1 MKIIC
6 KYGIIF
12 IERSDIVSIVLIAF
26 LLLILYKSKIYL
38 KGNNNENYMS
48 INTTTCIKG
57 IFVFFILLSH
67 SMQYVN
73 YNNKIDILYT
83 LFQNKM
89 GQLIVCMFLFYSGY
103 GIYESIKKKGQSY
116 IKRLPKDR
124 ILKLLIHFD
133 IALVFYYILS
143 LIIGTKYGFKQIVLS
158 LIGWDSLGNSNWFIF
173 AILVCYFISYLCF
186 SLIKKDRISIA
197 FVTAFSVAYIL
208 LMRQFK
214 PTFWF
219 DTILCFPLGMIFSYC
234 REWIERKFLNNN
246 IIYYI
251 LLTLTSCVFFFFLKY
266 QNIYTLLLNSMVF
279 SILIVLITFKIDINN
294 KILLWLGKNV
304 FNIYILQRIP
314 MTLLSHFFNFP
325 SYVFVLLAF
334 IIVVIISIMFD
345 KLLSFVDSIF
355 FKKKAIK

>member
-1 MKIIC
+1 M
-6 KYGIIF
+6 
-12 IERSDIVSIVLIAF
+12 SIVLIVF
-26 LLLILYKSKIYL
+26 LLLTLYKSKIFFL
-38 KGNNNENYMS
+38 KSNSNKNYMS

-67 SMQYVN
+67 SIQYVN
-73 YNNKIDILYT
+73 YNNKIDILYN

-103 GIYESIKKKGQSY
+103 GIYESIKKKGESY

-133 IALVFYYILS
+133 IALIFYYILG
-143 LIIGTKYGFKQIVLS
+143 LVIGTKYGLKQMVLS

-197 FVTAFSVAYIL
+197 FVTAFSIVYIL
-208 LMRQFK
+208 FMKEVK

-219 DTILCFPLGMIFSYC
+219 DTILCYPLGMIFSYC

-246 IIYYI
+246 IIYYVLLI
-251 LLTLTSCVFFFFLKY
+251 LMSCVFLFFIKY

-279 SILIVLITFKIDINN
+279 SILVVLITYKIDINN

-314 MTLLSHFFNFP
+314 MTLLSHFFNLP
-325 SYVFVLLAF
+325 SYVFVLLS
-334 IIVVIISIMFD
+334 ILIVVIISILFD
-345 KLLSFVDSIF
+345 KLLLFIDSIF
-355 FKKKAIK
+355 FKKKEINQSK